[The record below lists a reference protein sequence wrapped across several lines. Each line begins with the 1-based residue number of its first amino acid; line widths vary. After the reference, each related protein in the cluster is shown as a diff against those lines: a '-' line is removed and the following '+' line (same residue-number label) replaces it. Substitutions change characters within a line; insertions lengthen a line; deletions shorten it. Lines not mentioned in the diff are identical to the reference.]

1 MAKKKSESLPSSLE
15 LLLDTMCNTFGGI
28 MFIAIALVIVTQ
40 FASKSV
46 MESITKLPTPEEKEA
61 LRRQLAELQLEVHE
75 VEQKRIN
82 AQMDRMG
89 FEPEAV
95 AVVRQILETREEL
108 QAAMEE
114 ELEAK
119 QLLQDAQEEQNKL
132 DDQAVANQEELK
144 VLQEEQ
150 LEAMEQLRRE
160 ERILEMA
167 KAEMKELQQAC
178 QDLKK
183 KLASTKPAQT
193 ITFSME
199 IDRSPVDE
207 MTIFINHGRFYT
219 ASDVSTEELGG
230 DQFRVRFPAGRGHGA
245 SADEISRVFSSKSSG
260 TVHIWVG
267 DQSFNTL
274 VEVRNFLRGKK
285 IPVSWEYCSEFTFV
299 RSSNVHRGV
308 SF

>member
-1 MAKKKSESLPSSLE
+1 MVKKNSESLPSSLE

-46 MESITKLPTPEEKEA
+46 MDSITKLPTLEEKRA
-61 LRRQLAELQLEVHE
+61 LSRQLAELQLEVHE
-75 VEQKRIN
+75 AEQKRIN

-89 FEPEAV
+89 FDSEAV
-95 AVVRQILETREEL
+95 AVIQQILETREEL
-108 QAAMEE
+108 QAVMTE

-119 QLLQDAQEEQNKL
+119 QLFQEAQEEHNKL

-245 SADEISRVFSSKSSG
+245 SAEEISRVLSSKTSG
-260 TVHIWVG
+260 TVQIWVG
-267 DQSFNTL
+267 EESFETF
-274 VEVRNFLRGKK
+274 VAIRNFLRNKK
-285 IPVSWEYCSEFTFV
+285 IPVSWEYCSDFDFS
-299 RSSNVHRGV
+299 RSSNVHRNV